1 MSYYSD
7 VKLITTMKGWK
18 KIQKAVLEAD
28 PESILAGA
36 SHVREVAR
44 HFQLVE
50 FNDIKW
56 YEYER
61 PDVRAFMTAV
71 YALPDEGIPYNY
83 MRIGEDYGDMEES
96 SNWVDD
102 YADMPSLGLK
112 REIEVIL

>member
-28 PESILAGA
+28 PDSILAGA
-36 SHVREVAR
+36 SHVREVGR
-44 HFQLVE
+44 RFQLVE

-56 YEYER
+56 YEYDR
-61 PDVRAFMTAV
+61 ADVKAFMATV
-71 YALPDEGIPYNY
+71 GKLLVEDIPYNY
-83 MRIGEDYGDMEES
+83 LRMGEDYGDVEES
-96 SNWVDD
+96 SSWVDGYD
-102 YADMPSLGLK
+102 DMPCLGVK